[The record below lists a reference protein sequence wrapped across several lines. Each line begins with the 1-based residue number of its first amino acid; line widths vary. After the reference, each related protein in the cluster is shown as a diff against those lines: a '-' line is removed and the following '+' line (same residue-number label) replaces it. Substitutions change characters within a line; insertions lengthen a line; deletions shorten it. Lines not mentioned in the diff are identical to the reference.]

1 MTIKVLVVERAGDE
15 VSDSEY
21 VEFADPADVVQ
32 ISSGLSARQ
41 ERYCREYLIDGCGKR
56 AYIRAGY
63 APGSAEVCAS
73 QLLRKPKVAA
83 RLAELQAEQARR
95 LAFSAD
101 RVLVELIPLCMSNIG
116 DLIGEDGRFV
126 EDLSKLPS
134 EVTAAIQSYRV
145 VRKPNG
151 YESVTIKFWNKISAL
166 ALAGKHR
173 NVQAFTKPVN
183 DADRDPIVIRAVRSV
198 ERPR

>member
-1 MTIKVLVVERAGDE
+1 MGVKVAVVEKAGDARPGLRGAG
-15 VSDSEY
+15 SDD
-21 VEFADPADVVQ
+21 AADVLQ
-32 ISSGLSARQ
+32 ISSGLSARH
-41 ERYCREYLIDGCGKR
+41 ERFCREYLIDGCGKR

-83 RLAELQAEQARR
+83 RIAELQEEQARR

-101 RVLVELIPLCMSNIG
+101 RVLLELIPLCMSNIG

-126 EDLSKLPS
+126 DDLSQLPS
-134 EVTAAIQSYRV
+134 DVTTAIQSYRV

-151 YESVTIKFWNKISAL
+151 HQCVTIKFWNKLSAL

-173 NVQAFTKPVN
+173 NVQAFSSRGAEVCPTSPVIEVV
-183 DADRDPIVIRAVRSV
+183 PGK
-198 ERPR
+198 E

>member
-1 MTIKVLVVERAGDE
+1 MAAKITVVEKASGAVADTEFTTTDDAGD
-15 VSDSEY
+15 V
-21 VEFADPADVVQ
+21 FQ

-41 ERYCREYLIDGCGKR
+41 ERFCREYLIDGCGKR

-63 APGSAEVCAS
+63 APGAAEVCAS

-83 RLAELQAEQARR
+83 RIAELQAEQARR
-95 LAFSAD
+95 LEFDAD
-101 RVLVELIPLCMSNIG
+101 RLLLELVPICRSDIA

-151 YESVTIKFWNKISAL
+151 YESVTIKFWNKLSAL
-166 ALAGKHR
+166 DLAGKHR
-173 NVQAFTKPVN
+173 NIQAFSVRKPC
-183 DADRDPIVIRAVRSV
+183 RGSGPIAIEVI
-198 ERPR
+198 P

>member
-1 MTIKVLVVERAGDE
+1 MVIKIAVVAKASDAVPDLDRAGSGD
-15 VSDSEY
+15 
-21 VEFADPADVVQ
+21 AADVLQ

-41 ERYCREYLIDGCGKR
+41 ERFCREYLIDGCGKR

-63 APGSAEVCAS
+63 APGAAEVCAS

-83 RLAELQAEQARR
+83 RIAELQAEQARR
-95 LAFSAD
+95 LEFDAD
-101 RVLVELIPLCMSNIG
+101 RLLLELVPLCRSDIT

-126 EDLSKLPS
+126 EDLSQLPS
-134 EVTAAIQSYRV
+134 YVTAAIQSYRV

-151 YESVTIKFWNKISAL
+151 YESVTIKFWNKVSAL

-173 NVQAFTKPVN
+173 NVQAFPGPRAKAKP
-183 DADRDPIVIRAVRSV
+183 AAVVFDVVRGD
-198 ERPR
+198 